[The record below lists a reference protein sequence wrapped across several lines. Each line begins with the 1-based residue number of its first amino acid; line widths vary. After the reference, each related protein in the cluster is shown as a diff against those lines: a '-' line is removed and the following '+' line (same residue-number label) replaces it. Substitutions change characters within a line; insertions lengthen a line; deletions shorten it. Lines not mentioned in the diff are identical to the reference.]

1 MKKKMAFFLLVYL
14 CFPVFMSVKAEC
26 NQQETIRISKLM
38 SNVNSSYTFNEEDQ
52 SFTIRFTNLVDD
64 LYLYDENYF
73 EAYYPENGEV
83 ILYDALPSYSYEFT
97 VRSTKCED
105 TRVNR
110 YVTLPFY
117 NPLYKEEICQGVTG
131 LSLCEKWASTPDLTE
146 EEFVAEVTAYKN
158 RKAGQEQEK
167 EEVDGLFDIIINFF
181 VKYYFIVIPVV
192 IVLCVVGIV
201 LKVKLNKKNKLF

>member
-83 ILYDALPSYSYEFT
+83 VLEDNIPGASYEFT
-97 VRSTKCED
+97 IRSTKCDD
-105 TRVNR
+105 TKIDR

-117 NPLYKEEICQGVTG
+117 NPRYSDELCNGITG
-131 LSLCEKWASTPDLTE
+131 LNLCYKWADVPLMSD
-146 EEFVAEVTAYKN
+146 EEFASEINAYKN
-158 RKAGQEQEK
+158 RKTTQEQEK

>member
-14 CFPVFMSVKAEC
+14 CFPAFMSVKAEC

-64 LYLYDENYF
+64 LYLYSEDYF
-73 EAYYPENGEV
+73 VAYYPENGEV
-83 ILYDALPSYSYEFT
+83 VIDGQLSGTSYAFTIRSTKCDDTKIDRYIALPSYNY
-97 VRSTKCED
+97 
-105 TRVNR
+105 R
-110 YVTLPFY
+110 YQ
-117 NPLYKEEICQGVTG
+117 EEICNGVTG
-131 LSLCEKWASTPDLTE
+131 LNICNKWSNVPDLTD
-146 EEFVAEVTAYKN
+146 EEFIAEVTAYKN
-158 RKAGQEQEK
+158 RKATQEQEQ

-192 IVLCVVGIV
+192 IVLCIIGIV